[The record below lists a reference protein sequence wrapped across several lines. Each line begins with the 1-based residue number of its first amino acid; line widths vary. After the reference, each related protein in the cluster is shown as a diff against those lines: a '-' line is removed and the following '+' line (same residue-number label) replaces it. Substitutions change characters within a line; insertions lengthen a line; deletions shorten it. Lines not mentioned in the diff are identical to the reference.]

1 MAVIDVPELMNMF
14 RQGDIDKQA
23 AAEAQRKQALE
34 ERAMALKEQPDVDFS
49 FEKGGLKVKGKLK
62 DLPALSQDPAFAP
75 YLAGIGGT
83 ITNEQSLENEDIN
96 AQREAINTRL
106 TKLSQEKLKQELEIA
121 KGDTRTGAMEL
132 GLGLVGLKKRSDVM
146 KEVEAERKV
155 LQGKM
160 AELGFNRQAGQM
172 ETNVPDYQSE
182 AMPLQATQQ
191 AAPQAAPQVAPET
204 PAQAPAQQEAP
215 RNFKSLQEARAA
227 GVKPGQLIYIN
238 GKPGRLQARQ

>member
-1 MAVIDVPELMNMF
+1 MAVLDVPELMNMF
-14 RQGDIDKQA
+14 RQDELQKQA
-23 AAEAQRKQALE
+23 VAEAQRKQALE

-75 YLAGIGGT
+75 YLSGIGQT
-83 ITNEQSLENEDIN
+83 ISNEQSLQNEDIET
-96 AQREAINTRL
+96 QRAELSDRL
-106 TKLSQEKLKQELEIA
+106 KDLQKKRVKQEIEIA
-121 KGDTRTGAMEL
+121 KGDRRTFAMEA
-132 GLGLVGLKKRSDVM
+132 GLGLIGAKPRADVLKDI
-146 KEVEAERKV
+146 EAEAGVYKNK
-155 LQGKM
+155 L

-182 AMPLQATQQ
+182 AMPLQAT
-191 AAPQAAPQVAPET
+191 PQAAPQVTPET
-204 PAQAPAQQEAP
+204 PAQTPEQPEAP
-215 RNFKSLQEARAA
+215 RNFKSLQEAKAA

>member
-23 AAEAQRKQALE
+23 AAEAQRKRE
-34 ERAMALKEQPDVDFS
+34 IEDREIALKEQPDVDFT

-62 DLPALSQDPAFAP
+62 DLPALSQDPNFAP
-75 YLAGIGGT
+75 YLAGIGST

-96 AQREAINTRL
+96 SQREAINTRL
-106 TKLSQEKLKQELEIA
+106 TKLSQEKLKQELELA

-132 GLGLVGLKKRSDVM
+132 GLGLVGMKPRSDVM
-146 KEVEAERKV
+146 KELEAERGV

-172 ETNVPDYQSE
+172 ETNVPDYQSPT
-182 AMPLQATQQ
+182 MPLQAP
-191 AAPQAAPQVAPET
+191 AQVAPET
-204 PAQAPAQQEAP
+204 PVQAPAQPEAP
-215 RNFKSLQEARAA
+215 KNFNSLQEARAA

>member
-23 AAEAQRKQALE
+23 AAEAQRKRE
-34 ERAMALKEQPDVDFS
+34 IEDREIALKEQPDVDFT

-62 DLPALSQDPAFAP
+62 DLPALSQDPNFAP
-75 YLAGIGGT
+75 YLAGIGST

-96 AQREAINTRL
+96 SQREAINTRL
-106 TKLSQEKLKQELEIA
+106 TKLSQEKLKQELELA

-132 GLGLVGLKKRSDVM
+132 GLGLVGMKPRSDVM
-146 KEVEAERKV
+146 KELEAERGV

-172 ETNVPDYQSE
+172 ETNVPDYQSPT
-182 AMPLQATQQ
+182 MPLQAP
-191 AAPQAAPQVAPET
+191 AQVAPET
-204 PAQAPAQQEAP
+204 PAQAPAQPEAP
-215 RNFKSLQEARAA
+215 KNFNSLQEARAA

>member
-1 MAVIDVPELMNMF
+1 MAVLDVPELMNMF
-14 RQGDIDKQA
+14 RQDELQKQA
-23 AAEAQRKQALE
+23 VAEAQRKQALE

-75 YLAGIGGT
+75 YLAGIGSN
-83 ITNEQSLENEDIN
+83 ISNEQSLQNEEVE
-96 AQREAINTRL
+96 AQRAELTDRL
-106 TKLSQEKLKQELEIA
+106 QKLQKDKVKQEIEMA
-121 KGDTRTGAMEL
+121 KGDKRTFAMEA
-132 GLGLVGLKKRSDVM
+132 GLGLIGAKPRADVLKDI
-146 KEVEAERKV
+146 EAEAGVYRNK
-155 LQGKM
+155 L

-182 AMPLQATQQ
+182 AMPLQAT
-191 AAPQAAPQVAPET
+191 PQAAPQVAPET
-204 PAQAPAQQEAP
+204 PAQAQAQPEAP
-215 RNFKSLQEARAA
+215 KNFKSLQEAKAA

>member
-23 AAEAQRKQALE
+23 AAEAQRKRE
-34 ERAMALKEQPDVDFS
+34 IEDREMALKEQPDVDFT

-62 DLPALSQDPAFAP
+62 DLPALSQDPNFAP
-75 YLAGIGGT
+75 YLAGIGST

-96 AQREAINTRL
+96 SQREAINTRL
-106 TKLSQEKLKQELEIA
+106 TKLSQEKLKQELELA

-132 GLGLVGLKKRSDVM
+132 GLGLVGMKPRSDVM
-146 KEVEAERKV
+146 KELEAERGV

-172 ETNVPDYQSE
+172 ETNVPDYQSPT
-182 AMPLQATQQ
+182 MPLQAP
-191 AAPQAAPQVAPET
+191 AQVAPET
-204 PAQAPAQQEAP
+204 PAQAPAQPEAP
-215 RNFKSLQEARAA
+215 KNFNSLQEARAA

>member
-23 AAEAQRKQALE
+23 AAEAQRKRE
-34 ERAMALKEQPDVDFS
+34 IEDREMALKEQPDVDFT

-75 YLAGIGGT
+75 YLSGIGQT
-83 ITNEQSLENEDIN
+83 ITNEQSLQNEDIET
-96 AQREAINTRL
+96 QRAELSDRL
-106 TKLSQEKLKQELEIA
+106 KELQKKRVKQEIEIA
-121 KGDTRTGAMEL
+121 KGDRRTFAMEA
-132 GLGLVGLKKRSDVM
+132 GLGLIGAKPRADVLRDI
-146 KEVEAERKV
+146 EAEAGVYK
-155 LQGKM
+155 GKM

-172 ETNVPDYQSE
+172 ETNVPDYQSPT
-182 AMPLQATQQ
+182 MPLQAP
-191 AAPQAAPQVAPET
+191 AQVAPET
-204 PAQAPAQQEAP
+204 PVQAPAQPEAP
-215 RNFKSLQEARAA
+215 KNFNSLQEAKAA

>member
-23 AAEAQRKQALE
+23 AAEAQRKRE
-34 ERAMALKEQPDVDFS
+34 IEDREMALKEQPDVDFT

-62 DLPALSQDPAFAP
+62 DLPALSQDPNFAP
-75 YLAGIGGT
+75 YLAGIGST

-96 AQREAINTRL
+96 SQREAINTRL
-106 TKLSQEKLKQELEIA
+106 TKLSQEKLKQELELA

-132 GLGLVGLKKRSDVM
+132 GLGLVGMKPRSDVM
-146 KEVEAERKV
+146 KELEAERGV

-172 ETNVPDYQSE
+172 ETNVPDYQSPT
-182 AMPLQATQQ
+182 MPLQAP
-191 AAPQAAPQVAPET
+191 AQVAPET
-204 PAQAPAQQEAP
+204 PVQAPAQPEAP
-215 RNFKSLQEARAA
+215 KNFNSLQEAKAA

>member
-1 MAVIDVPELMNMF
+1 MAVLDVPELMNMF

-75 YLAGIGGT
+75 YLAGIGQT
-83 ITNEQSLENEDIN
+83 ISNEQSLQNEDIET
-96 AQREAINTRL
+96 QRAELSDRL
-106 TKLSQEKLKQELEIA
+106 KDLQKKRVKQEIEMA
-121 KGDTRTGAMEL
+121 KGDTRTFAMEA
-132 GLGLVGLKKRSDVM
+132 GLGLIGAKPRADVLKDI
-146 KEVEAERKV
+146 EAEAGVYKNK
-155 LQGKM
+155 L

-182 AMPLQATQQ
+182 AMPLQAT
-191 AAPQAAPQVAPET
+191 PQAAPQVAPET
-204 PAQAPAQQEAP
+204 PAQAPAQPEAP

>member
-34 ERAMALKEQPDVDFS
+34 ERAMALKEQPDVDFT

-62 DLPALSQDPAFAP
+62 DLPTLSQDPAFAP
-75 YLAGIGGT
+75 YLAGIGST
-83 ITNEQSLENEDIN
+83 ISNEQNLQNEDIET
-96 AQREAINTRL
+96 QRAELSDRL
-106 TKLSQEKLKQELEIA
+106 KDLQKKRVKQEIEIA
-121 KGDTRTGAMEL
+121 KGDRRTFAMEA
-132 GLGLVGLKKRSDVM
+132 GLGLIGAKPRADVLKDI
-146 KEVEAERKV
+146 EAEAGVYKNK
-155 LQGKM
+155 L

-172 ETNVPDYQSE
+172 ETNVPDYQSPT
-182 AMPLQATQQ
+182 MPMQAT
-191 AAPQAAPQVAPET
+191 PQVAPET
-204 PAQAPAQQEAP
+204 PAQAPAQPEAP
-215 RNFKSLQEARAA
+215 KNFNSLQEAKAA

>member
-1 MAVIDVPELMNMF
+1 MAVLDVPELMNMF

-75 YLAGIGGT
+75 YLSGIGQT
-83 ITNEQSLENEDIN
+83 ISNEQSLQNEDIET
-96 AQREAINTRL
+96 QRAELSDRL
-106 TKLSQEKLKQELEIA
+106 KDLQKKRVKQEIEMA
-121 KGDTRTGAMEL
+121 KGDTRTFAMEA
-132 GLGLVGLKKRSDVM
+132 GLGLIGAKPRADVLKDI
-146 KEVEAERKV
+146 EAEAGVYKNK
-155 LQGKM
+155 L

-182 AMPLQATQQ
+182 AMPLQAT
-191 AAPQAAPQVAPET
+191 PQAAPQVAPET
-204 PAQAPAQQEAP
+204 PAQAPAQPEAP

>member
-23 AAEAQRKQALE
+23 VAEAQRKQALE

-75 YLAGIGGT
+75 YLAGIGST
-83 ITNEQSLENEDIN
+83 ISNEQNLQNEDIET
-96 AQREAINTRL
+96 QRAELSDRL
-106 TKLSQEKLKQELEIA
+106 KDLQKKRVKQEIEIA
-121 KGDTRTGAMEL
+121 KGDRRTFAMEA
-132 GLGLVGLKKRSDVM
+132 GLGLIGAKPRADVLKDI
-146 KEVEAERKV
+146 EAEAGVYKNK
-155 LQGKM
+155 L

-172 ETNVPDYQSE
+172 ETNVPDYQSPT
-182 AMPLQATQQ
+182 MPMQAT
-191 AAPQAAPQVAPET
+191 PQVAPET
-204 PAQAPAQQEAP
+204 PAQAPAQPEAP
-215 RNFKSLQEARAA
+215 KNFKSLQEAKAA

>member
-23 AAEAQRKQALE
+23 AAEAQRKRE
-34 ERAMALKEQPDVDFS
+34 IEDREMALKEQPDVDFT

-62 DLPALSQDPAFAP
+62 DLPALSQDPNFAP
-75 YLAGIGGT
+75 YLAGIGST

-96 AQREAINTRL
+96 AQREAINERL
-106 TKLSQEKLKQELEIA
+106 TKLSKEKLKQELELA

-132 GLGLVGLKKRSDVM
+132 GLGLVGMKPRSDVM
-146 KEVEAERKV
+146 KELEAERGV
-155 LQGKM
+155 LRGRM
-160 AELGFNRQAGQM
+160 AELGFNRQSGQM

-182 AMPLQATQQ
+182 AMPLQAT
-191 AAPQAAPQVAPET
+191 PQVAPET
-204 PAQAPAQQEAP
+204 PAQAPAQPEAP
-215 RNFKSLQEARAA
+215 KNFNSLQEAKAA

>member
-1 MAVIDVPELMNMF
+1 MAVLDVPELMNMF
-14 RQGDIDKQA
+14 RQDELQKQA
-23 AAEAQRKQALE
+23 VAEAQRKQALE
-34 ERAMALKEQPDVDFS
+34 ERAMALKEQPDVDFT

-62 DLPALSQDPAFAP
+62 DLPTLSQDPAFAP

-182 AMPLQATQQ
+182 AMPLQA
-191 AAPQAAPQVAPET
+191 APQAAQQVAPET
-204 PAQAPAQQEAP
+204 TTQAPAQPEAP
-215 RNFKSLQEARAA
+215 KNFKSLQEARAA

>member
-23 AAEAQRKQALE
+23 AAEAQRKRE
-34 ERAMALKEQPDVDFS
+34 IEDREMALKEQPDVDFT

-62 DLPALSQDPAFAP
+62 DLPALSQDPNFAP
-75 YLAGIGGT
+75 YLAGIGST

-96 AQREAINTRL
+96 AQREAINERL
-106 TKLSQEKLKQELEIA
+106 TKLSKEKLKQELEIA

-132 GLGLVGLKKRSDVM
+132 GLGLVGMKPRSDVM
-146 KEVEAERKV
+146 KELEAERGV
-155 LQGKM
+155 LRGRM
-160 AELGFNRQAGQM
+160 AELGFNRQSGQM

-182 AMPLQATQQ
+182 AMPLQAT
-191 AAPQAAPQVAPET
+191 PQVAPEA
-204 PAQAPAQQEAP
+204 PAQAPAQPEAP
-215 RNFKSLQEARAA
+215 KNFNSLQEAKAA

>member
-23 AAEAQRKQALE
+23 AAEAQRKRE
-34 ERAMALKEQPDVDFS
+34 IEDRAMAIKEQPDVDFT

-62 DLPALSQDPAFAP
+62 DLPALSQDPNFAP
-75 YLAGIGGT
+75 YLAGIGST

-96 AQREAINTRL
+96 AQREAINERL
-106 TKLSQEKLKQELEIA
+106 TKLSKEKLKQELELA

-132 GLGLVGLKKRSDVM
+132 GLGLVGMKPRSDVM
-146 KEVEAERKV
+146 KELEAERGV

-172 ETNVPDYQSE
+172 ETNVPDYQSPT
-182 AMPLQATQQ
+182 MPLQAP
-191 AAPQAAPQVAPET
+191 AQVAPET
-204 PAQAPAQQEAP
+204 PVQAPAQPEAP
-215 RNFKSLQEARAA
+215 KNFNSLQEAKAA

>member
-23 AAEAQRKQALE
+23 AAEAQRKRE
-34 ERAMALKEQPDVDFS
+34 IEDREMALKEQPDVDFT

-62 DLPALSQDPAFAP
+62 DLPALSQDPNFAP
-75 YLAGIGGT
+75 YLAGIGST

-96 AQREAINTRL
+96 AQREAINERL
-106 TKLSQEKLKQELEIA
+106 TKLSKEKLKQELEIA

-132 GLGLVGLKKRSDVM
+132 GLGLVGMKPRSDVM
-146 KEVEAERKV
+146 KELEAERGV
-155 LQGKM
+155 LRGRM

-172 ETNVPDYQSE
+172 ETNVPDYKSE
-182 AMPLQATQQ
+182 AMPLQAT
-191 AAPQAAPQVAPET
+191 PQVAPET
-204 PAQAPAQQEAP
+204 PAQTPAQPEAP
-215 RNFKSLQEARAA
+215 KNFNSLQEAKAA

>member
-23 AAEAQRKQALE
+23 AAESQRKQALE

-75 YLAGIGGT
+75 YLSGIGQT
-83 ITNEQSLENEDIN
+83 ITNEQSLQNEDIET
-96 AQREAINTRL
+96 QRAELGDRL
-106 TKLSQEKLKQELEIA
+106 KDLQKKRVKQEIEIA
-121 KGDTRTGAMEL
+121 KGDRRTFAMEA
-132 GLGLVGLKKRSDVM
+132 GLGLIGAKPRADVLKDI
-146 KEVEAERKV
+146 EAEAGVYKNK
-155 LQGKM
+155 L
-160 AELGFNRQAGQM
+160 AELGFNRQSGQM
-172 ETNVPDYQSE
+172 ETNVPDYQSPT
-182 AMPLQATQQ
+182 MPLQAP
-191 AAPQAAPQVAPET
+191 AQVAPET
-204 PAQAPAQQEAP
+204 PVQAPAQAPAQPEAP
-215 RNFKSLQEARAA
+215 KNFNSLQEAKAA

>member
-14 RQGDIDKQA
+14 RQGDLDKQA
-23 AAEAQRKQALE
+23 AAEAQRRQALE

-75 YLAGIGGT
+75 YLSGIGQT
-83 ITNEQSLENEDIN
+83 ISNEQSLQNEDIET
-96 AQREAINTRL
+96 QRAELSDRL
-106 TKLSQEKLKQELEIA
+106 KDLQKKRVKQEIEMA
-121 KGDTRTGAMEL
+121 KGDTRTFAMEA
-132 GLGLVGLKKRSDVM
+132 GLGLIGAKPRADVLKDI
-146 KEVEAERKV
+146 EAEAGVYKNK
-155 LQGKM
+155 L

-182 AMPLQATQQ
+182 AMPLQT
-191 AAPQAAPQVAPET
+191 APQVAPET